1 MLNTG
6 LTHVFLCK
14 QTLSNLHISE
24 IFSLDVSEASVE
36 DQLINLDAPVS
47 KETDSKDLFI
57 V

>member
-1 MLNTG
+1 MLNMEFKFSLANKHG
-6 LTHVFLCK
+6 LIYTFLK
-14 QTLSNLHISE
+14 
-24 IFSLDVSEASVE
+24 FSLDVSEASVE